1 MGWGSAVA
9 QLGVRR
15 SPPPLASGGVG
26 RRRAASGAGVR
37 APLRSPHSWPPWRG
51 VAGVGRSGRGGAP
64 VVVQQHA
71 VLGLDVW
78 DGIEPALH
86 GAGPQRQRDL
96 GHLLPVRELWRQV
109 DGRARLEVGEG
120 VDEVHRRRREP
131 LEARQ
136 KAGQLSTRAGS
147 GESTAGSGE
156 STAAAWRPELL
167 PRPAMQGPLHRVRE
181 RKRQLWVGVPA
192 SRCP

>member
-147 GESTAGSGE
+147 SE